1 MWAHDPWSAQDMSTY
16 HNLCSPDMCIAKIL
30 PYSNRLVIFLDG
42 GHPHYLCLGIEVFA
56 NHQTLLFQDLGYCHE
71 HFWWHHSS
79 VKNAKSQQGQNFQP
93 RSIMVGGGVPWWRRS
108 YYANWFEAG
117 HFVLWLA
124 IVNMDLEEF
133 WSCPLTGLIKAWF
146 QFDWTEAGIVT
157 AHILNSQT
165 FFGRT

>member
-1 MWAHDPWSAQDMSTY
+1 MPWKLDISICALPKSCPSQ
-16 HNLCSPDMCIAKIL
+16 IAWL
-30 PYSNRLVIFLDG
+30 FL
-42 GHPHYLCLGIEVFA
+42 
-56 NHQTLLFQDLGYCHE
+56 QTTK
-71 HFWWHHSS
+71 HSS
-79 VKNAKSQQGQNFQP
+79 FRIWITVMRGSMNIYDDITRVWRMQSQQGQNFQP
-93 RSIMVGGGVPWWRRS
+93 RSIMVGGGVPWWRWS

-157 AHILNSQT
+157 VTKWGKGAAHLLNSQT
-165 FFGRT
+165 FIGHTWKSFF